1 MNNIK
6 VIMMFIYIII
16 NVEFHYLDVNNYML

>member
-16 NVEFHYLDVNNYML
+16 NVEFHYLDVNIYML